1 MPATISSILLS
12 SADPARLREFY
23 ANAFEPAVDEQRD
36 QYRILGFDQF
46 WLMIDSRDDV
56 GRVNPEP
63 GRLIIN
69 VEVDDAAETA
79 ARIDKTGAAWL
90 APLEDR
96 EGSFFATAIDP
107 DGNYVQIVQL
117 SEEAKAHMSAG

>member
-23 ANAFEPAVDEQRD
+23 VTAFEPAIDEQRD

-46 WLMIDSRDDV
+46 WLMIDARDDV
-56 GRVNPEP
+56 GPANPEP

-79 ARIDKTGAAWL
+79 ARIDKTGATWL

-96 EGSFFATAIDP
+96 DGSFFATAIDP